1 MQEALKMSRSQP
13 VYVWILGGGAIVLGI
28 LLCFSFFLKKISL
41 TCLLHA
47 GICVCGYV
55 GVKVLNKFFSKG
67 TEEGGTAADVDL
79 QNVVV
84 DPTNAMQREVD
95 GDDGHVDHFF
105 DCKDHDQCGA
115 SGQSAASTT
124 IHIDAS
130 NRSAFLTLLQS
141 DGGLLRPLS
150 AAWRQ
155 LTGGSRE
162 NYMANLEQS
171 TAPTVE
177 VERVEVVKVRLS

>member
-67 TEEGGTAADVDL
+67 TEEGGSSADVDL
-79 QNVVV
+79 ENVVV
-84 DPTNAMQREVD
+84 EPTNAMQREVD

>member
-41 TCLLHA
+41 TWLLHA

-67 TEEGGTAADVDL
+67 TEEGGSATDVDL
-79 QNVVV
+79 ENVVV
-84 DPTNAMQREVD
+84 QREVD
-95 GDDGHVDHFF
+95 EADGHVDHFF

-150 AAWRQ
+150 VAWRQ

>member
-1 MQEALKMSRSQP
+1 MQQALEMSRSQP

-67 TEEGGTAADVDL
+67 TEEGGSATDVDL
-79 QNVVV
+79 ENVVV
-84 DPTNAMQREVD
+84 QREVD
-95 GDDGHVDHFF
+95 EADGHVDHFF

-155 LTGGSRE
+155 LTGGSRDA
-162 NYMANLEQS
+162 YMANLEQS

>member
-1 MQEALKMSRSQP
+1 MQQALEMSRSQP

-28 LLCFSFFLKKISL
+28 LLCFSFFKKISL
-41 TCLLHA
+41 TWLLHA
-47 GICVCGYV
+47 GICVCGYM

-67 TEEGGTAADVDL
+67 TEEGGSSADVDL
-79 QNVVV
+79 ENVVV
-84 DPTNAMQREVD
+84 EPTNAMQREVD

>member
-67 TEEGGTAADVDL
+67 TEEGGSATDVDL
-79 QNVVV
+79 ENVVV
-84 DPTNAMQREVD
+84 QREVD
-95 GDDGHVDHFF
+95 EADGHVDHFF

-177 VERVEVVKVRLS
+177 VERVEVVKVRVS

>member
-1 MQEALKMSRSQP
+1 MFW
-13 VYVWILGGGAIVLGI
+13 VF
-28 LLCFSFFLKKISL
+28 CFVSLFFLKKISL

-67 TEEGGTAADVDL
+67 TEEGGSATDVDL
-79 QNVVV
+79 ENVVV
-84 DPTNAMQREVD
+84 QREVD
-95 GDDGHVDHFF
+95 EADGHVDHFF

-177 VERVEVVKVRLS
+177 VERVEVEKVKLS

>member
-47 GICVCGYV
+47 GICVCGYM

-67 TEEGGTAADVDL
+67 TEEGGSSADVDL
-79 QNVVV
+79 ENVVV
-84 DPTNAMQREVD
+84 EPTNAMQREVD
-95 GDDGHVDHFF
+95 GDNGHVDHFF

-155 LTGGSRE
+155 LTGGSRDQ
-162 NYMANLEQS
+162 YMANLEQS

-177 VERVEVVKVRLS
+177 VERVEVEKVKLS

>member
-1 MQEALKMSRSQP
+1 MSRSQP

-67 TEEGGTAADVDL
+67 TEEGGSATDVDL
-79 QNVVV
+79 ENVVV
-84 DPTNAMQREVD
+84 QREVD
-95 GDDGHVDHFF
+95 EADGHVDHFF

-155 LTGGSRE
+155 LTGGSR
-162 NYMANLEQS
+162 NQYMANLEQS

-177 VERVEVVKVRLS
+177 VERVVEVPVETIKTEV

>member
-1 MQEALKMSRSQP
+1 MSRSQP

-41 TCLLHA
+41 TWLLHA

-67 TEEGGTAADVDL
+67 TEEGGSATDVDL
-79 QNVVV
+79 ENVVV
-84 DPTNAMQREVD
+84 QREVD
-95 GDDGHVDHFF
+95 EADGHVDHFF

-141 DGGLLRPLS
+141 DGGFLRPLS

-155 LTGGSRE
+155 LTGGSRDQ
-162 NYMANLEQS
+162 YMANLEQS

-177 VERVEVVKVRLS
+177 VERVEVEKVKLS

>member
-1 MQEALKMSRSQP
+1 MSRSQP

-41 TCLLHA
+41 TWLLHA
-47 GICVCGYV
+47 GICVCGYM

-67 TEEGGTAADVDL
+67 TEEGGSSADVDL
-79 QNVVV
+79 ENVVV
-84 DPTNAMQREVD
+84 EPTNAMQREVD

>member
-1 MQEALKMSRSQP
+1 MSW
-13 VYVWILGGGAIVLGI
+13 VF
-28 LLCFSFFLKKISL
+28 CFVSLFFKKISL
-41 TCLLHA
+41 TWLLHA
-47 GICVCGYV
+47 GICVCGYM

-67 TEEGGTAADVDL
+67 TEEGGSATDVDL
-79 QNVVV
+79 ENVVV
-84 DPTNAMQREVD
+84 QREVD
-95 GDDGHVDHFF
+95 EADGHVDHFF

-155 LTGGSRE
+155 ITGGSRDQ
-162 NYMANLEQS
+162 YMANLEQS

-177 VERVEVVKVRLS
+177 VERVEVEKVKLS

>member
-1 MQEALKMSRSQP
+1 MSW
-13 VYVWILGGGAIVLGI
+13 VF
-28 LLCFSFFLKKISL
+28 CFVSLFFKKISL
-41 TCLLHA
+41 TWLLHA
-47 GICVCGYV
+47 GICVCGYM

-67 TEEGGTAADVDL
+67 TEEGGSATDVDL
-79 QNVVV
+79 ENVVV
-84 DPTNAMQREVD
+84 QREVD
-95 GDDGHVDHFF
+95 EADGHVDHFF

>member
-1 MQEALKMSRSQP
+1 MQQALEMSRSQP

-67 TEEGGTAADVDL
+67 TEEGGSATDVDL
-79 QNVVV
+79 ENVVV
-84 DPTNAMQREVD
+84 QREVD
-95 GDDGHVDHFF
+95 EADGHVDHFF

-141 DGGLLRPLS
+141 DGGFLRPLS

>member
-1 MQEALKMSRSQP
+1 MQQALEMSRSQP

-67 TEEGGTAADVDL
+67 TEEGGSATDVDL
-79 QNVVV
+79 ENVVV
-84 DPTNAMQREVD
+84 QREVD
-95 GDDGHVDHFF
+95 EADGHVDHFF

-141 DGGLLRPLS
+141 DGGFLRPLS

-155 LTGGSRE
+155 ITGGSRDQ
-162 NYMANLEQS
+162 YMANLEQS
-171 TAPTVE
+171 TVPTVE
-177 VERVEVVKVRLS
+177 VERVEVEKVKLS

>member
-67 TEEGGTAADVDL
+67 TEEGGSATDVDL
-79 QNVVV
+79 ENVVV
-84 DPTNAMQREVD
+84 QREVD
-95 GDDGHVDHFF
+95 EADGHVDHFF

-141 DGGLLRPLS
+141 DGGFLRPLS

-155 LTGGSRE
+155 ITGGSRDQ
-162 NYMANLEQS
+162 YMANLEQS

-177 VERVEVVKVRLS
+177 VERVEVEKVKLS

>member
-1 MQEALKMSRSQP
+1 M
-13 VYVWILGGGAIVLGI
+13 
-28 LLCFSFFLKKISL
+28 
-41 TCLLHA
+41 
-47 GICVCGYV
+47 
-55 GVKVLNKFFSKG
+55 LNKFFSKG
-67 TEEGGTAADVDL
+67 TEEGGSSADVDL
-79 QNVVV
+79 ENVVV
-84 DPTNAMQREVD
+84 EPTNAMQREVD

-177 VERVEVVKVRLS
+177 VERVEIEKVKLS

>member
-1 MQEALKMSRSQP
+1 MSRSQP

-41 TCLLHA
+41 TWLLHA
-47 GICVCGYV
+47 GICVCGYM

-67 TEEGGTAADVDL
+67 TEEGGSATDVDL
-79 QNVVV
+79 ENVVV
-84 DPTNAMQREVD
+84 QREVD
-95 GDDGHVDHFF
+95 EADGHVDHFF

-155 LTGGSRE
+155 LTGGSRDQ
-162 NYMANLEQS
+162 YMANLEQS

-177 VERVEVVKVRLS
+177 VERVEVEKVKLS

>member
-1 MQEALKMSRSQP
+1 MSRSQP

-47 GICVCGYV
+47 GICVCGYM

-67 TEEGGTAADVDL
+67 TEEGGSATDVDL
-79 QNVVV
+79 ENVVV
-84 DPTNAMQREVD
+84 QREVD
-95 GDDGHVDHFF
+95 EADGHVDHFF

-130 NRSAFLTLLQS
+130 NRNAFLTLLQS

-155 LTGGSRE
+155 LTGGSRDQ
-162 NYMANLEQS
+162 YMANLEQS

-177 VERVEVVKVRLS
+177 VERVEVEKVKLS

>member
-1 MQEALKMSRSQP
+1 MFW
-13 VYVWILGGGAIVLGI
+13 VF
-28 LLCFSFFLKKISL
+28 CFVSLFFLKKISL

-67 TEEGGTAADVDL
+67 TEEGGSATDVDL
-79 QNVVV
+79 ENVVV
-84 DPTNAMQREVD
+84 QREVD
-95 GDDGHVDHFF
+95 EADGHVDHFF

>member
-1 MQEALKMSRSQP
+1 MSRSQP

-28 LLCFSFFLKKISL
+28 LLCFSFFKKISL
-41 TCLLHA
+41 TWLLHA
-47 GICVCGYV
+47 GICVCGYM

-67 TEEGGTAADVDL
+67 TEEGGSSADVDL
-79 QNVVV
+79 ENVVV
-84 DPTNAMQREVD
+84 EPTNAMQREVD

-115 SGQSAASTT
+115 SGQSAASTS

-141 DGGLLRPLS
+141 DGGFLRPLS

-155 LTGGSRE
+155 ITGGSRDQ
-162 NYMANLEQS
+162 YMANLEQS
-171 TAPTVE
+171 TVPTVE
-177 VERVEVVKVRLS
+177 VERVEIEKVKLS

>member
-41 TCLLHA
+41 TWLLHA

-67 TEEGGTAADVDL
+67 TEEGGSATDVDL
-79 QNVVV
+79 ENVVV
-84 DPTNAMQREVD
+84 QREVD
-95 GDDGHVDHFF
+95 EADGHVDHFF

-141 DGGLLRPLS
+141 DGGFLRPLS

-155 LTGGSRE
+155 LTGGSRDQ
-162 NYMANLEQS
+162 YMANLEQS

-177 VERVEVVKVRLS
+177 VERVEVEKVKLS

>member
-28 LLCFSFFLKKISL
+28 LLCFSFLKKISL
-41 TCLLHA
+41 TWLLHA
-47 GICVCGYV
+47 GICVCGYM

-67 TEEGGTAADVDL
+67 TEEGGSSADVDL
-79 QNVVV
+79 ENVVV
-84 DPTNAMQREVD
+84 QPTNAMQREVD
-95 GDDGHVDHFF
+95 GDDGHQDHFF

-177 VERVEVVKVRLS
+177 VERVEVEKVKLS

>member
-28 LLCFSFFLKKISL
+28 LLCFSFFKKISL
-41 TCLLHA
+41 TWLLHA
-47 GICVCGYV
+47 GICVCGYM

-67 TEEGGTAADVDL
+67 TEEGGSSADVDL
-79 QNVVV
+79 ENVVV
-84 DPTNAMQREVD
+84 EPTNAMQREVD

-115 SGQSAASTT
+115 SGQSAASTS

-141 DGGLLRPLS
+141 DGGFLRPLS

-155 LTGGSRE
+155 ITGGSRDQ
-162 NYMANLEQS
+162 YMANLEQS
-171 TAPTVE
+171 TVPTVE
-177 VERVEVVKVRLS
+177 VERVEIEKVKLS

>member
-1 MQEALKMSRSQP
+1 MQQALEMSRSQP

-67 TEEGGTAADVDL
+67 TEEGGSATDVDL
-79 QNVVV
+79 ENVVV
-84 DPTNAMQREVD
+84 QREVD
-95 GDDGHVDHFF
+95 EADGHVDHFF

-141 DGGLLRPLS
+141 DGGFLRPLS

-155 LTGGSRE
+155 ITGGSRDQ
-162 NYMANLEQS
+162 YMANLEQS
-171 TAPTVE
+171 TVPTVE
-177 VERVEVVKVRLS
+177 VERVEIEKVKLS

>member
-28 LLCFSFFLKKISL
+28 LLCFSFFKKISL
-41 TCLLHA
+41 TWLLHA
-47 GICVCGYV
+47 GICVCGYM

-67 TEEGGTAADVDL
+67 TEEGGSSADVDL
-79 QNVVV
+79 ENVVV
-84 DPTNAMQREVD
+84 EPTNAMQREVD
-95 GDDGHVDHFF
+95 GDNGHVDHFF

-155 LTGGSRE
+155 LTGGSRDQ
-162 NYMANLEQS
+162 YMANLEQS

-177 VERVEVVKVRLS
+177 VERVEVEKVKLS

>member
-1 MQEALKMSRSQP
+1 M
-13 VYVWILGGGAIVLGI
+13 
-28 LLCFSFFLKKISL
+28 
-41 TCLLHA
+41 
-47 GICVCGYV
+47 

-67 TEEGGTAADVDL
+67 TEEGGSSADVDL
-79 QNVVV
+79 ENVVV
-84 DPTNAMQREVD
+84 EPTNAMQREVD
-95 GDDGHVDHFF
+95 GADGHVDHFF

-155 LTGGSRE
+155 ITGGSRDQ
-162 NYMANLEQS
+162 YMANLEQS
-171 TAPTVE
+171 TVPTVE
-177 VERVEVVKVRLS
+177 VERVEIEKVKLS

>member
-1 MQEALKMSRSQP
+1 MQQALEMSRSQP

-41 TCLLHA
+41 TWLLHA
-47 GICVCGYV
+47 GICVCGYM

-67 TEEGGTAADVDL
+67 TEEGGSSADVDL
-79 QNVVV
+79 ENVVV
-84 DPTNAMQREVD
+84 EPTNAMQREVD

-177 VERVEVVKVRLS
+177 VERVEVEKVKLS

>member
-1 MQEALKMSRSQP
+1 M
-13 VYVWILGGGAIVLGI
+13 
-28 LLCFSFFLKKISL
+28 
-41 TCLLHA
+41 
-47 GICVCGYV
+47 
-55 GVKVLNKFFSKG
+55 KVLNKFFSKG
-67 TEEGGTAADVDL
+67 TEEGGSATDVDL
-79 QNVVV
+79 ENVVV
-84 DPTNAMQREVD
+84 QREVD
-95 GDDGHVDHFF
+95 EADGHVDHFF

-141 DGGLLRPLS
+141 DGGFLRPLS
-150 AAWRQ
+150 EAWRQ
-155 LTGGSRE
+155 ITGGSRDQ
-162 NYMANLEQS
+162 YMANLEQS

>member
-1 MQEALKMSRSQP
+1 MSW
-13 VYVWILGGGAIVLGI
+13 VF
-28 LLCFSFFLKKISL
+28 CFVSLFFKKISL
-41 TCLLHA
+41 TWLLHA
-47 GICVCGYV
+47 GICVCGYM

-67 TEEGGTAADVDL
+67 TEEGGSSADVDL
-79 QNVVV
+79 ENVVV
-84 DPTNAMQREVD
+84 EPTNAMQREVD

>member
-1 MQEALKMSRSQP
+1 MFW
-13 VYVWILGGGAIVLGI
+13 VF
-28 LLCFSFFLKKISL
+28 CFVSLFFLKKISL

-67 TEEGGTAADVDL
+67 TEEGGSATDVDL
-79 QNVVV
+79 ENVVV
-84 DPTNAMQREVD
+84 QREVD
-95 GDDGHVDHFF
+95 EADGHVDHFF

-177 VERVEVVKVRLS
+177 VERVEVEKVRLS

>member
-1 MQEALKMSRSQP
+1 MQQALEMSRSQP

-28 LLCFSFFLKKISL
+28 LLCFSFFKKISL
-41 TCLLHA
+41 TWLLHA
-47 GICVCGYV
+47 GICVCGYM

-67 TEEGGTAADVDL
+67 TEEGGSATDVDL
-79 QNVVV
+79 ENVVV
-84 DPTNAMQREVD
+84 QREVD
-95 GDDGHVDHFF
+95 GADGHVDHFF

>member
-1 MQEALKMSRSQP
+1 MFW
-13 VYVWILGGGAIVLGI
+13 VF
-28 LLCFSFFLKKISL
+28 CFVSLFFLKKISL

-67 TEEGGTAADVDL
+67 TEEGGSATDVDL
-79 QNVVV
+79 ENVVV
-84 DPTNAMQREVD
+84 QREVD
-95 GDDGHVDHFF
+95 GADGHVDHFF

-162 NYMANLEQS
+162 NYMANLGQT

-177 VERVEVVKVRLS
+177 VERVEVEKVRLS

>member
-1 MQEALKMSRSQP
+1 MSW
-13 VYVWILGGGAIVLGI
+13 VF
-28 LLCFSFFLKKISL
+28 CFVSLFLKKISL
-41 TCLLHA
+41 TWLLHA

-67 TEEGGTAADVDL
+67 TEEGGSATDVDL
-79 QNVVV
+79 ENVVV
-84 DPTNAMQREVD
+84 QREVD
-95 GDDGHVDHFF
+95 GADGHVDHFF

-155 LTGGSRE
+155 LTGGSRDQ
-162 NYMANLEQS
+162 YMANLEQS

-177 VERVEVVKVRLS
+177 VERVEVEKVKLS

>member
-28 LLCFSFFLKKISL
+28 LLCFSFFKKISL
-41 TCLLHA
+41 TWLLHA
-47 GICVCGYV
+47 GICVCGYM

-67 TEEGGTAADVDL
+67 TEEGGSATDVDL
-79 QNVVV
+79 ENVVV
-84 DPTNAMQREVD
+84 QREVD
-95 GDDGHVDHFF
+95 GADGHVDHFF

>member
-1 MQEALKMSRSQP
+1 MSW
-13 VYVWILGGGAIVLGI
+13 VF
-28 LLCFSFFLKKISL
+28 CFVSLFFKKISL
-41 TCLLHA
+41 TWLLHA
-47 GICVCGYV
+47 GICVCGYM

-67 TEEGGTAADVDL
+67 TEEGGSATDVDL
-79 QNVVV
+79 ENVVV
-84 DPTNAMQREVD
+84 QREVD
-95 GDDGHVDHFF
+95 EADGHMDHFF

-155 LTGGSRE
+155 LTGGSRDQ
-162 NYMANLEQS
+162 YMANLEQS

-177 VERVEVVKVRLS
+177 VERVEVEKVKLS